1 MNKNVKRLIWAIVVI
16 AFLIWGSTQFVVVN
30 TERQAAVLESE
41 KFDRVAFV
49 DGIWESRL
57 IPAVK
62 NDSAELATVLTAI
75 DQGLEKSQEF
85 ANISISGAYNFRVH
99 GVGIVESV
107 DLSSKSGKAVIRPVG
122 YDGKIVVTL
131 AVGPNV
137 SGEAI
142 RDGAGFISFGD
153 FKDQTEYGQVSRE
166 LNKRSGESVFEALDW
181 ENMIGK
187 KVSFGGMFTILTT
200 NQTRINLDT
209 ILISTVY
216 AEAAE

>member
-1 MNKNVKRLIWAIVVI
+1 MNRKIKWAIWVI
-16 AFLIWGSTQFVVVN
+16 LIAAFLIWGSTQFVVVN

-85 ANISISGAYNFRVH
+85 ASISVSGAYNFRVH
-99 GVGIVESV
+99 GVGVVESV
-107 DLSSKSGKAVIRPVG
+107 DLSSKSGKAMIRPDG

-131 AVGPNV
+131 AIGPNL

-142 RDGAGFISFGD
+142 RDGFDTF
-153 FKDQTEYGQVSRE
+153 QTVRE
-166 LNKRSGESVFEALDW
+166 AF
-181 ENMIGK
+181 
-187 KVSFGGMFTILTT
+187 F
-200 NQTRINLDT
+200 QTRPGR
-209 ILISTVY
+209 
-216 AEAAE
+216 

>member
-85 ANISISGAYNFRVH
+85 ANISISGAY
-99 GVGIVESV
+99 SV
-107 DLSSKSGKAVIRPVG
+107 DRKS
-122 YDGKIVVTL
+122 VV
-131 AVGPNV
+131 
-137 SGEAI
+137 
-142 RDGAGFISFGD
+142 
-153 FKDQTEYGQVSRE
+153 
-166 LNKRSGESVFEALDW
+166 
-181 ENMIGK
+181 
-187 KVSFGGMFTILTT
+187 
-200 NQTRINLDT
+200 
-209 ILISTVY
+209 
-216 AEAAE
+216 

>member
-1 MNKNVKRLIWAIVVI
+1 MNRKIKWAIWVI
-16 AFLIWGSTQFVVVN
+16 LIAAFLIWGSTQFVVVN

-49 DGIWESRL
+49 DEIWESRL

-62 NDSAELATVLTAI
+62 DDSAELATVLTAI

-166 LNKRSGESVFEALDW
+166 LNKRSGKSVFEALDW
-181 ENMIGK
+181 ENMFGK